1 MTLTLT
7 SFSFFWTKDLKSKD
21 PRSLSLMV
29 YQLEMHIT
37 YIIYKR
43 GDNSHMESPDSFG
56 QNKTDH
62 PEDITSNLEK

>member
-1 MTLTLT
+1 
-7 SFSFFWTKDLKSKD
+7 
-21 PRSLSLMV
+21 MV

-37 YIIYKR
+37 DIIYKR

-56 QNKTDH
+56 QNETEH